1 MKDKILGH
9 YGTKAVESIIKIFTL
24 SEEGLRESVY
34 LESRFLG
41 RRRYGCQDV
50 KPLSVLRTKIASD
63 SYPHL
68 SSLISEGVN
77 YRHPELVSGSH
88 QMLKYKGQSEV
99 QHDVNSLKRTY
110 SQNRIRPITL
120 ALSRKGR
127 GKCASPFTLHTLLKW
142 KAAFTLAE
150 VLITLG
156 IIGVVAAMTMPVL
169 IQNHRNSV
177 VEARLKK
184 FYSTINQ
191 AIIMAENDYDDKK
204 IWYQEVAGADID
216 DEGNPV
222 PGSSEAE
229 KWFNKYFAPYL
240 KIIKKEILSDGS
252 FMAYFTDGSA
262 VRIWK
267 QSTHDWYFYPV
278 NPQKC
283 IERYGLSVTRATGR
297 CVFLFNFEP
306 NSESEVWKYHYN
318 KGLEPYKYAWDGD
331 IKKLY
336 TGTKYSCASSSEGY
350 YCTALI
356 QMNGWKIPK
365 DYPQK
370 ISY

>member
-9 YGTKAVESIIKIFTL
+9 YGTRALKCFVQLFHLRKGARGQKKYSLPRGREVEKL
-24 SEEGLRESVY
+24 
-34 LESRFLG
+34 
-41 RRRYGCQDV
+41 
-50 KPLSVLRTKIASD
+50 ASHFNFH
-63 SYPHL
+63 S
-68 SSLISEGVN
+68 
-77 YRHPELVSGSH
+77 
-88 QMLKYKGQSEV
+88 
-99 QHDVNSLKRTY
+99 SLKRTY
-110 SQNRIRPITL
+110 RPNVLTSYRL
-120 ALSRKGR
+120 K
-127 GKCASPFTLHTLLKW
+127 KC
-142 KAAFTLAE
+142 AFTLAE

-191 AIIMAENDYDDKK
+191 AIIMAENDYSDKK

-240 KIIKKEILSDGS
+240 KIIKTEILSDGS
-252 FMAYFTDGSA
+252 FMAYFADGSA
-262 VRIWK
+262 LRIWK
-267 QSTHDWYFYPV
+267 TSTHDWYFYPV
-278 NPQKC
+278 NPKKC
-283 IERYGLSVTRATGR
+283 IERHGLSIHRGAGGK

-306 NSESEVWKYHYN
+306 NSELEVWKYHYN

-336 TGTKYSCASSSEGY
+336 TGTTYSCDGANPH
-350 YCTALI
+350 YCTAII

-365 DYPQK
+365 DYPLK

>member
-1 MKDKILGH
+1 MKDKILGY
-9 YGTKAVESIIKIFTL
+9 YGTIALKCFVQLFHLRKGARGQKKYSLPRGREVEKL
-24 SEEGLRESVY
+24 
-34 LESRFLG
+34 
-41 RRRYGCQDV
+41 
-50 KPLSVLRTKIASD
+50 ASHFNLH
-63 SYPHL
+63 S
-68 SSLISEGVN
+68 
-77 YRHPELVSGSH
+77 
-88 QMLKYKGQSEV
+88 
-99 QHDVNSLKRTY
+99 SLKRTY
-110 SQNRIRPITL
+110 RPNVLTSYRL
-120 ALSRKGR
+120 K
-127 GKCASPFTLHTLLKW
+127 KC
-142 KAAFTLAE
+142 AFTLAE